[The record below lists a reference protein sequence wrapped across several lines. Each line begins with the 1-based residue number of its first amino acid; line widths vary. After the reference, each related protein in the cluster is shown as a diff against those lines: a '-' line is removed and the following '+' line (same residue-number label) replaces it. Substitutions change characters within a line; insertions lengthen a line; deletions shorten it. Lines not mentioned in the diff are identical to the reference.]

1 MFLRPIRSL
10 TVRKQND
17 KKKSAAL
24 FYNPVSSIDLGKD
37 VTENLYF
44 IAATIA
50 CTRHVVQLTAG

>member
-1 MFLRPIRSL
+1 M
-10 TVRKQND
+10 T
-17 KKKSAAL
+17 KKSAAL

-50 CTRHVVQLTAG
+50 CNRHVVQLTAG